1 MSKIFDSLFLGSYQD
16 ARNQSFLQRNKV
28 THVVTVGAELKVL
41 YPKLFKYL
49 YIAAHDMPQY
59 KLSVY
64 FDQLADFIHNAID
77 VEKGIVF
84 VHCYA
89 GISRSTSSILAY
101 LIKYHGLTLHEA
113 LSLVKSKR
121 SIVFPNPGFL
131 RQLSAYSQ
139 NFEPGVKKSET
150 VIPMPNTM
158 YFRVTNTKPFEIKA
172 RSFGPSMANRK
183 SLSNLHEK
191 KEEKEKKDRSVLEE
205 RKVQNNKEDKKA
217 DKDKDANFDYFCRKC
232 GVKLFPSSNI
242 LHNTGRTFN
251 AHCNAIYVEPV
262 PWMTGN
268 KSVFSK
274 IHCPNPKCGDILGFK
289 NIKGGKCGCNKD
301 IGNMCGIYPLR
312 VTYVKTKA
320 AIG

>member
-1 MSKIFDSLFLGSYQD
+1 MSKIFDQLFLGSYQD

-59 KLSVY
+59 KLNVY
-64 FDQLADFIHNAID
+64 FDQIADFIHNAID
-77 VEKGIVF
+77 GEKGVVF
-84 VHCYA
+84 VHCFA

-101 LIKYHGLTLHEA
+101 LIKYHGLALHEA
-113 LSLVKSKR
+113 LSFVKSKR

-139 NFEPGVKKSET
+139 NFEQGVKKSET
-150 VIPMPNTM
+150 VIPMPNTS
-158 YFRVTNTKPFEIKA
+158 YFRVTSTKPFEIKTRTFA
-172 RSFGPSMANRK
+172 PTMTTRK
-183 SLSNLHEK
+183 SLSNLKEGQEEK
-191 KEEKEKKDRSVLEE
+191 KEKDKSVIVEKKVNGKAQEE
-205 RKVQNNKEDKKA
+205 EKKN
-217 DKDKDANFDYFCRKC
+217 DKDVQFDYFCRKC
-232 GVKLFPSSNI
+232 GVKLFASTNI

-262 PWMTGN
+262 SWMGGVKNT
-268 KSVFSK
+268 FTK
-274 IHCPNPKCGDILGFK
+274 IHCPNARCGDILGFK
-289 NIKGGKCGCNKD
+289 NIRGGKCGCNKD
-301 IGNMCGIYPLR
+301 ISNMCGIYPLR
-312 VTYVKTKA
+312 VTYAKLR